1 MTESKTEFLIFQLS
15 NYKNEKPFFKY
26 NQFNDKHFRG
36 TIDKIIDE
44 LQHDKGYHI
53 LLRADQKCKFYIDLD
68 KTTEPKF
75 NEFCSILCSLLNI
88 DRTKISYTFSTNEKG
103 ASYHLIIPS
112 IITTPFN
119 IKCFFQ
125 YYNETF
131 SSFRRKGLEELD
143 LSIYPQE
150 EDKIFTLRL
159 PNQTN
164 TIKNNKHVVINGSM
178 YDFII
183 EYIETDPYLFN
194 IIELDDYILKNEEI
208 VKLNKSIN
216 TKKEEIKPK
225 PNPKPNLSIIVDDL
239 EEKEENNEEEDED
252 EFNKKLEDINKCLDC
267 IKRDNDI
274 GYMDWFKVGTII
286 KNETQ
291 DINIWI
297 DWSKQGPKY
306 KENTNNMMLT
316 KWRSM
321 RDDKLNIIHLKAMAK
336 DYNKV
341 LYDSYFK
348 VVKVVNPDFID
359 EEGSEEYID
368 ELNDD
373 KFLKI
378 AKQFEKRHCF
388 IVNKSF
394 YLKQTSND
402 IIFFS
407 ESKIT
412 QSYKHIICSDRKDIK
427 TGKKQLFIK
436 NWIEGNK
443 NKRRY
448 EDCNFYPHPLKCPK
462 HIFNMWLPFEMEKY
476 KKDYIKNEEALK
488 FILNH
493 IKILCN
499 HEDDIFEYFIKWIGQ
514 MLQYP
519 ATKTIIPVLISNE
532 GAGKGT
538 LIQLMRKMLG
548 NKRVFE
554 SSDPK
559 RDVFGSFNNLMASA
573 YFVVL
578 NEVGQQDLEVGK
590 FKQLIT
596 DGSLVINN
604 KGISAIDTTSYHRFI
619 ITTNKEEP
627 VSTKKGDRRNLVIRS
642 SDELCGKKEYFSKM
656 YELLDDINVIRTV
669 YDYLMSIPNLDKFGL
684 IKLPTTEYQRD
695 LQELSI
701 SPIEQCIINL
711 IQDNT
716 IQNIDNIIKISSNE
730 LFSYFNAYLTSQK
743 IEYNINSLKFNVRLK
758 HLNIKGVE
766 SGRTTNERYKNIDIV
781 KVKEH
786 FNIIDNDVDFIEGDN
801 EIVV

>member
-1 MTESKTEFLIFQLS
+1 MTEFTIFQLS
-15 NYKNEKPFFKY
+15 NYKNEKQFFKY
-26 NQFNDKHFRG
+26 NEFNDKHFKG
-36 TIDKIIDE
+36 TIDKIIEE
-44 LQHDKGYHI
+44 LQNDKGYHI
-53 LLRADQKCKFYIDLD
+53 LLKANQKCKFYIDLD
-68 KTTEPKF
+68 KTTEPRF
-75 NEFCSILCSLLNI
+75 NECCSILCSLLNVN
-88 DRTKISYTFSTNEKG
+88 RANISYTFSTNEKG

-112 IITTPFN
+112 IITTPYN
-119 IKCFFQ
+119 IKSFFQ

-131 SSFRRKGLEELD
+131 SSFLTKGKEEID
-143 LSIYPQE
+143 LSIYPKD

-159 PNQTN
+159 PNQTHETKKN
-164 TIKNNKHVVINGSM
+164 KHIIKNGLIE
-178 YDFII
+178 DFII

-194 IIELDDYILKNEEI
+194 IIELDDYIIKNEENET
-208 VKLNKSIN
+208 LNKSIN

-225 PNPKPNLSIIVDDL
+225 PNLTIIVDDL
-239 EEKEENNEEEDED
+239 EKNEEENEE
-252 EFNKKLEDINKCLDC
+252 EFNKKLEDINKCLEC

-297 DWSKQGPKY
+297 DWSMQGPKF

-321 RDDKLNIIHLKAMAK
+321 RDDKLNIIHLRAMAK
-336 DYNKV
+336 DYNKE

-348 VVKVVNPDFID
+348 IKKVINPDFID
-359 EEGSEEYID
+359 EEGNEQYID

-378 AKQFEKRHCF
+378 AEQFEKRHCF

-412 QSYKHIICSDRKDIK
+412 QSYKHIICSDRKDKK

-436 NWIEGNK
+436 NWIEGNI

-448 EDCNFYPHPLKCPK
+448 EDCDFYPHPLKCPK
-462 HIFNMWLPFEMEKY
+462 HIFNMWLPFEIEKY

-499 HEDDIFEYFIKWIGQ
+499 NENDIFEYFIKWIGQ

-519 ATKTIIPVLISNE
+519 ATKTIIPVLISDE

-538 LIQLMRKMLG
+538 LIQLLTKMLG

-554 SSDPK
+554 TSDPK

-573 YFVVL
+573 YLVIL
-578 NEVGQQDLEVGK
+578 NEVGQQDLEIGK

-596 DGSLVINN
+596 DGSLTINN
-604 KGISAIDTTSYHRFI
+604 KGISAIQTTSYHRFI

-627 VSTKKGDRRNLVIRS
+627 IQTKKGDRRNLIIRS
-642 SDELCGKKEYFSKM
+642 SDELCGKKEYFTKM

-669 YDYLMSIPNLDKFGL
+669 YDYFKSIPNLDKFGQ
-684 IKLPTTEYQRD
+684 ISLPTTEYQRD

-701 SPIEQCIINL
+701 SPIESCIINL
-711 IQDNT
+711 VQDNT
-716 IQNIDNIIKISSNE
+716 IQNIDNIIKMTSIE
-730 LFSYFNAYLTSQK
+730 LFNYFNAYLSSQK
-743 IEYNINSLKFNVRLK
+743 IEYNINSLKFHVRLK
-758 HLNIKGVE
+758 HLNIKGIDT
-766 SGRTTNERYKNIDIV
+766 SKSKTCNYKIININEV
-781 KVKEH
+781 KQY

-801 EIVV
+801 EVVV

>member
-15 NYKNEKPFFKY
+15 NYKNEKSFFKY

-68 KTTEPKF
+68 RTTEPRF

-103 ASYHLIIPS
+103 ASYHLIVPS
-112 IITTPFN
+112 VITTPNN

-164 TIKNNKHVVINGSM
+164 TIKNNKHVVINGILK
-178 YDFII
+178 DFII
-183 EYIETDPYLFN
+183 EYIETNPYLFN

-216 TKKEEIKPK
+216 TKKIEIK
-225 PNPKPNLSIIVDDL
+225 PKPNLSIIVDDL

-297 DWSKQGPKY
+297 DWSKQGPKF

-348 VVKVVNPDFID
+348 KVKVLNPDFID

-378 AKQFEKRHCF
+378 VEQFEKRHCF
-388 IVNKSF
+388 IVNKTF
-394 YLKQTSND
+394 YLKQTGND
-402 IIFFS
+402 IIFLN
-407 ESKIT
+407 ESKIK
-412 QSYKHIICSDRKDIK
+412 QSYNHIICSDIINKK
-427 TGKKQLFIK
+427 TGKKQLFIDNYVK
-436 NWIEGNK
+436 GYPK
-443 NKRRY
+443 KLRY

-462 HIFNMWLPFEMEKY
+462 HIFNMWLPFEIEKY

-499 HEDDIFEYFIKWIGQ
+499 HENNIFEYFIKWIGQ

-519 ATKTIIPVLISNE
+519 ATKTIIPVLISDE

-538 LIQLMRKMLG
+538 LIELMRKMLG

-578 NEVGQQDLEVGK
+578 NEVGQQDLEIGK

-627 VSTKKGDRRNLVIRS
+627 IQTKKGDRRNLIIRS
-642 SDELCGKKEYFSKM
+642 SDELCRNKKYFTKM
-656 YELLDDINVIRTV
+656 YELLNDINVIRTV
-669 YDYLMSIPNLDKFGL
+669 YDYFKSIPNLDKFGE
-684 IKLPTTEYQRD
+684 IDLPTTEYQRD

-701 SPIEQCIINL
+701 SPIESCIINL
-711 IQDNT
+711 VQDNT
-716 IQNIDNIIKISSNE
+716 IQNIDNIIKMTSIE
-730 LFSYFNAYLTSQK
+730 LFSYFNAYITSQK
-743 IEYNINSLKFNVRLK
+743 IEYNINSLKFHVRLK
-758 HLNIKGVE
+758 HLNIKGIDT
-766 SGRTTNERYKNIDIV
+766 SKGRTGNYKTININEV
-781 KVKEH
+781 KQH
-786 FNIIDNDVDFIEGDN
+786 FNILSNEENDINFIEGDN

>member
-1 MTESKTEFLIFQLS
+1 MTEFIIFQLS
-15 NYKNEKPFFKY
+15 NYKNEKSFFKY
-26 NQFNDKHFRG
+26 NESNDRHFKG
-36 TIDKIIDE
+36 TIDKIIKE
-44 LQHDKGYHI
+44 LENDKGYHI
-53 LLRADQKCKFYIDLD
+53 LLKANEKCKFYIDLD
-68 KTTEPKF
+68 KTTETRF
-75 NEFCSILCSLLNI
+75 NEFSSILCSLLNI

-112 IITTPFN
+112 IITTPYN
-119 IKCFFQ
+119 IKSFFQ

-131 SSFRRKGLEELD
+131 SSFRKKGLEELD
-143 LSIYPQE
+143 FSIYPQE
-150 EDKIFTLRL
+150 EDTIFTLRL
-159 PNQTN
+159 PNQTHKTKKN
-164 TIKNNKHVVINGSM
+164 KHIIKNGILE
-178 YDFII
+178 DFII
-183 EYIETDPYLFN
+183 EYIDDN
-194 IIELDDYILKNEEI
+194 NNNIELEDYIIKYNEQI
-208 VKLNKSIN
+208 NYNKYIN

-225 PNPKPNLSIIVDDL
+225 PNLTIIVD
-239 EEKEENNEEEDED
+239 EEEEDEKVNEEEEDED
-252 EFNKKLEDINKCLDC
+252 EFNKKLDNINKCLDC

-291 DINIWI
+291 DIYIWI
-297 DWSKQGPKY
+297 DWSKQGAKF

-336 DYNKV
+336 DYNKK

-359 EEGSEEYID
+359 EEGGEEEYID

-378 AKQFEKRHCF
+378 AEQFEKRHCF

-412 QSYKHIICSDRKDIK
+412 QSYKHIICSDRIDKK

-448 EDCNFYPHPLKCPK
+448 EDCDFYPHPLKCPK
-462 HIFNMWLPFEMEKY
+462 HIFNMWLPFEIEKY

-499 HEDDIFEYFIKWIGQ
+499 HENDIFEYFIKWIGQ

-519 ATKTIIPVLISNE
+519 ATKTIIPVLISDE

-538 LIQLMRKMLG
+538 LIELMRKMLG

-604 KGISAIDTTSYHRFI
+604 KGISAIQTTSYHRFI

-627 VSTKKGDRRNLVIRS
+627 IQTKKGDRRNLIIRS
-642 SDELCGKKEYFSKM
+642 SDELCGKKEYFTKM

-669 YDYLMSIPNLDKFGL
+669 YDYFKSLPNLDKFGQ
-684 IKLPTTEYQRD
+684 ISLPTTEYQRD

-701 SPIEQCIINL
+701 SPIESCIINL
-711 IQDNT
+711 VQDNT
-716 IQNIDNIIKISSNE
+716 IQNIDNIIKMTSIE
-730 LFSYFNAYLTSQK
+730 LFSYFNAFLTSQK

-758 HLNIKGVE
+758 HLNIKGIE
-766 SGRTTNERYKNIDIV
+766 SSRSTNERYKIIDIV
-781 KVKEH
+781 KVKEY
-786 FNIIDNDVDFIEGDN
+786 FNIIDNDVDFIEEDN

>member
-1 MTESKTEFLIFQLS
+1 MTEFIIFQLS
-15 NYKNEKPFFKY
+15 NYKNEKSFFKY
-26 NQFNDKHFRG
+26 NESNDRHFKG
-36 TIDKIIDE
+36 TIDKIIEE
-44 LQHDKGYHI
+44 LQYDKGYHI
-53 LLRADQKCKFYIDLD
+53 LLKANEKCKFYIDLD
-68 KTTEPKF
+68 RTTEPRF

-112 IITTPFN
+112 IITTPYN
-119 IKCFFQ
+119 VKSFFQ

-131 SSFRRKGLEELD
+131 SSFRKKGLEELD
-143 LSIYPQE
+143 FSIYPQE
-150 EDKIFTLRL
+150 EDTIFTLRL
-159 PNQTN
+159 PNQTHKTKKN
-164 TIKNNKHVVINGSM
+164 KHIIKNGILE
-178 YDFII
+178 DFII
-183 EYIETDPYLFN
+183 EYIDDN
-194 IIELDDYILKNEEI
+194 NNNIELEDYIIKYNEQI
-208 VKLNKSIN
+208 NYNKYIN
-216 TKKEEIKPK
+216 TKTEEIKLK
-225 PNPKPNLSIIVDDL
+225 PNIKIEDNED
-239 EEKEENNEEEDED
+239 NEEEENEKVNEEEEENEED
-252 EFNKKLEDINKCLDC
+252 KFNKILNNVNKCLEC
-267 IKRDNDI
+267 IPAGCCHD
-274 GYMDWFKVGTII
+274 DWMKTGTII
-286 KNETQ
+286 KNLLDDF
-291 DINIWI
+291 DIW
-297 DWSKQGPKY
+297 DQWSKTDNEVY
-306 KENTNNMMLT
+306 KKNEKGFLKT
-316 KWRSM
+316 KWRSFK
-321 RDDKLNIIHLKAMAK
+321 DDRLGLPHLKKLAK
-336 DYNKV
+336 EYNKK

-348 VVKVVNPDFID
+348 VVKVLNPDFID

-378 AKQFEKRHCF
+378 AEQFEKRHCF

-412 QSYKHIICSDRKDIK
+412 QSYKHIICSDRIDKK

-448 EDCNFYPHPLKCPK
+448 EDCDFYPHPLKCPK
-462 HIFNMWLPFEMEKY
+462 HVFNLWLPFEIEKY

-499 HEDDIFEYFIKWIGQ
+499 HEDNIFEYFIKWIGQ

-519 ATKTIIPVLISNE
+519 ATKTIIPVLISDE

-627 VSTKKGDRRNLVIRS
+627 VSTKKGDRRNLIIRS

-669 YDYLMSIPNLDKFGL
+669 YDYFMNIPNLDKFGL
-684 IKLPTTEYQRD
+684 ISLPTTEYQRD

-701 SPIEQCIINL
+701 SPIESCIINL
-711 IQDNT
+711 VQDNT
-716 IQNIDNIIKISSNE
+716 IQNIDNIIKMTSNE
-730 LFSYFNAYLTSQK
+730 LFNYFNAYITSQK
-743 IEYNINSLKFNVRLK
+743 IEYNINSLKFHVRLK
-758 HLNIKGVE
+758 HLNIKGIDT
-766 SGRTTNERYKNIDIV
+766 SKSRTCNYKTIDINEVKQYFNIVDNIDFTD
-781 KVKEH
+781 EE
-786 FNIIDNDVDFIEGDN
+786 NEGDN
-801 EIVV
+801 EVIV

>member
-1 MTESKTEFLIFQLS
+1 MTEFLIFQLL
-15 NYKNEKPFFKY
+15 NYKNEKSFFKY
-26 NQFNDKHFRG
+26 NESNDRHFKG
-36 TIDKIIDE
+36 TIDKIIEE
-44 LQHDKGYHI
+44 LQNDKGYHI
-53 LLRADQKCKFYIDLD
+53 LLRANKKCKFYIDLD
-68 KTTEPKF
+68 RTTEARF
-75 NEFCSILCSLLNI
+75 NEFSSILCSLLNI

-112 IITTPFN
+112 IITTPYN
-119 IKCFFQ
+119 IKSFFQ

-131 SSFRRKGLEELD
+131 KSFLTKGKEEID
-143 LSIYPQE
+143 LSIYPKD

-164 TIKNNKHVVINGSM
+164 TIKNNKHIIKNGLIE
-178 YDFII
+178 DFII
-183 EYIETDPYLFN
+183 EYIETDSYLFN
-194 IIELDDYILKNEEI
+194 NIELDDYIIKNEEI
-208 VKLNKSIN
+208 EILNKSIN

-225 PNPKPNLSIIVDDL
+225 PNLTIIVD
-239 EEKEENNEEEDED
+239 ENEIKEENEEDE
-252 EFNKKLEDINKCLDC
+252 EVFNKKLEDINKCLDC
-267 IKRDNDI
+267 IKRDDDI

-336 DYNKV
+336 DYNKA

-348 VVKVVNPDFID
+348 VVKVLNPDFID
-359 EEGSEEYID
+359 EEGEEQYID

-378 AKQFEKRHCF
+378 AEQFEKRHCF

-412 QSYKHIICSDRKDIK
+412 QSYKHIICSDRIDKK

-448 EDCNFYPHPLKCPK
+448 EDCDFYPHPLKCPK
-462 HIFNMWLPFEMEKY
+462 HVFNMWLPFEIEKY
-476 KKDYIKNEEALK
+476 KKEYIKNEEALK

-519 ATKTIIPVLISNE
+519 ATKTIIPVLISDE

-538 LIQLMRKMLG
+538 LIQLLTKILG
-548 NKRVFE
+548 SKRVFE
-554 SSDPK
+554 TSDPK
-559 RDVFGSFNNLMASA
+559 RDVFGNFNNLMASA

-596 DGSLVINN
+596 DGQLVINN
-604 KGISAIDTTSYHRFI
+604 KGISAIQTTSYHRFI

-627 VSTKKGDRRNLVIRS
+627 IQTKKGDRRNLIIRS
-642 SDELCGKKEYFSKM
+642 SDELCGKKEYFTKM

-669 YDYLMSIPNLDKFGL
+669 YDYFKSIPNLDKFGQ

-701 SPIEQCIINL
+701 SPIESCIINL
-711 IQDNT
+711 VQDNT
-716 IQNIDNIIKISSNE
+716 IQNIDNIIKMTSTE
-730 LFSYFNAYLTSQK
+730 LFNYFNAYLSSQK
-743 IEYNINSLKFNVRLK
+743 IEYNINSLKFHVRLK
-758 HLNIKGVE
+758 HLNIKGIDT
-766 SGRTTNERYKNIDIV
+766 SKSRTCNYKTIDINEVKQYFNIVDNIDFTD
-781 KVKEH
+781 EE
-786 FNIIDNDVDFIEGDN
+786 NEGDN
-801 EIVV
+801 EVIV

>member
-758 HLNIKGVE
+758 HLNIKGVDTLKC
-766 SGRTTNERYKNIDIV
+766 RTCNYKTIDIV